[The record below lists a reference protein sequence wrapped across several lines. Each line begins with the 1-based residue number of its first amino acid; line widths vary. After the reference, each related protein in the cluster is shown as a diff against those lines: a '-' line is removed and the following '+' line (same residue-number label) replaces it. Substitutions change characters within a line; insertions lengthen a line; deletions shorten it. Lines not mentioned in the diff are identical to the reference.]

1 MASLLDRL
9 SAPGGPVRTKS
20 GSGQRPG
27 SSSGPYNRTQRPP
40 KGDPDSQWSHDLYES
55 HNSLSA
61 RLGNEPT
68 APKAAINNL
77 AARALR
83 EATGGAGGRTSPGGD
98 QLSIRG
104 ASSKGN
110 VVDVSGLAAGTTAE
124 DVAAIFKQCGAITEQ
139 RLMDGGENPRVRLQ
153 FKTAAAATSAI
164 SKFHNQPADGKVL
177 QVTVVGVSTAG
188 ASLASRFGPDG
199 MDLVRQEG
207 SVDVLMDTD
216 SNGGSKLRSDALLK
230 TDPRAQ
236 VLVAPPGANP
246 REYSQGGGRRGGR
259 GRGRRGRGG
268 RGRGGGNER
277 MDMD

>member
-1 MASLLDRL
+1 VRLEALFVQNQALVSDQALLQAHTCVSSLEP
-9 SAPGGPVRTKS
+9 PGINPADQWYRKL
-20 GSGQRPG
+20 QIIQ
-27 SSSGPYNRTQRPP
+27 NRTQRPP
-40 KGDPDSQWSHDLYES
+40 KGDVDSQWSHDLYES

-68 APKAAINNL
+68 APKAALNNL

-83 EATGGAGGRTSPGGD
+83 EATGAGGRTSPGGD

-110 VVDVSGLAAGTTAE
+110 VVDVSGLAGGTTAE

-139 RLMDGGENPRVRLQ
+139 RLMDGGENPRVRLH
-153 FKTAAAATSAI
+153 FKTVAAASSAI

-188 ASLASRFGPDG
+188 ASLASRFGTDG

-216 SNGGSKLRSDALLK
+216 SNGGS
-230 TDPRAQ
+230 
-236 VLVAPPGANP
+236 
-246 REYSQGGGRRGGR
+246 
-259 GRGRRGRGG
+259 
-268 RGRGGGNER
+268 
-277 MDMD
+277 